1 MRVPVAT
8 VSPSE
13 SLYIADGLMSLGA
26 LRHLPVLSGNAL
38 VGILTHRDILRAP
51 GLLSPVLEFAADTRA
66 ALRALRVDEAMT
78 TAVVTIGADAS
89 VKEAAEQ
96 LLEHRVGCL
105 PVMEDGRLVGIVTT
119 SDLLRAIAGPGEGM
133 ADPREAGPAATA
145 YGAPSRAGSEA
156 QAIGRA
162 ASAGHRY

>member
-1 MRVPVAT
+1 MALRVKHVMKVPVAT

-13 SLYIADGLMSLGA
+13 SLYIADGLMSLGE
-26 LRHLPVLSGNAL
+26 LRHLPVLSGGAL

-51 GLLSPVLEFAADTRA
+51 GLLAPVLEFAADTRA
-66 ALRALRVDEAMT
+66 ALRALRVEEVMS
-78 TAVVTIGADAS
+78 TAVVTIGAEAS

-119 SDLLRAIAGPGEGM
+119 SDLLRAIAGPREGM
-133 ADPREAGPAATA
+133 ADPGEGSFTAPAHE
-145 YGAPSRAGSEA
+145 APSQVRSEA
-156 QAIGRA
+156 
-162 ASAGHRY
+162 